1 VFSAGLGLR
10 VRMAVALAVNAAL
23 LCGLLALA
31 YWLMFVDDGW
41 SIVVLAV
48 MFALI
53 GALRVGKDGRR
64 STGRVD
70 IERAERAVGRL
81 CVVADMPAPDVRGV
95 RDGPPNSWTTALP
108 NRHPRIHVTRALLRR
123 LDDRELE
130 AVLAHELS
138 HIANRDAVLMTVL
151 AAPGV
156 YVLRGLRVS
165 WQDAP
170 FRAKPGLLM
179 FGALL
184 GAPAVLSAGAARI
197 VSRQRELAADRGAAL
212 LTGSPAA
219 MTSALLKLSGE
230 VAAIP
235 RQDLR
240 LHAARDLLH
249 VVPVRPERGI
259 ARLWATHPRLST
271 RVSELERLERRL
283 QDAR

>member
-1 VFSAGLGLR
+1 
-10 VRMAVALAVNAAL
+10 MAIALAINAAL
-23 LCGLLALA
+23 LCGLLVLA
-31 YWLMFVDDGW
+31 YRLMLVEDGW
-41 SIVVLAV
+41 SIVAIAV

-53 GALRVGKDGRR
+53 GALRVGKHGRKPR
-64 STGRVD
+64 GHVD
-70 IERAERAVGRL
+70 LERAETAVSRL
-81 CVVADMPAPDVRGV
+81 CVVADMPVPGVHGV
-95 RDGPPNSWTTALP
+95 RDGPPLSWTTALP
-108 NRHPRIHVTRALLRR
+108 SRHPRIHVTRALLRR

-138 HIANRDAVLMTVL
+138 HIANRDAAVMTVL
-151 AAPGV
+151 AAPGI

-170 FRAKPGLLM
+170 LRAKPGLLM
-179 FGALL
+179 FGCLL
-184 GAPAVLSAGAARI
+184 GLPAVLSAGAARI

-219 MTSALLKLSGE
+219 MASALLKLSGE

-235 RQDLR
+235 KQDLR

-249 VVPVRPERGI
+249 VVPVRPERGV

-271 RVSELERLERRL
+271 RVHELERLEQTL
-283 QDAR
+283 QDER